1 MERVNGTLRLSATDL
16 VGHLNCGHLTQLDLA
31 VASGAL
37 ERPRVWDP
45 SLEILWERGRRH
57 EQGFVDHLISLGFG
71 VTKIAGIGIDNQAV
85 AQTRAAMSA
94 GVQVIIQ
101 GAFQSNR
108 WVGRTDVLRRVEVPS
123 TLGPW
128 SYEVTDT
135 KLARE
140 TKGGTVLQLC
150 LYADLVAS
158 VQGVRPEFGYVVM
171 PWSDYVPQPFR
182 MDDYSAFYRYARRTF
197 ELSVDEQ
204 GAEEYPEPK
213 EHCEICRW
221 QQHCEARRRADD
233 HLCLVAGMSALH
245 TTELQ
250 RRATQT
256 MSELAAVPM
265 PLTWKPERGSAHA
278 YERLRE
284 QARIQVEG
292 RQAGRVF
299 DIKATRSRERVGS
312 NICSAIPLSTTTAR
326 LRAWQTGPSA
336 APTRK

>member
-1 MERVNGTLRLSATDL
+1 MS
-16 VGHLNCGHLTQLDLA
+16 C
-31 VASGAL
+31 S
-37 ERPRVWDP
+37 
-45 SLEILWERGRRH
+45 
-57 EQGFVDHLISLGFG
+57 FVYMPTWWH
-71 VTKIAGIGIDNQAV
+71 
-85 AQTRAAMSA
+85 RC
-94 GVQVIIQ
+94 
-101 GAFQSNR
+101 R
-108 WVGRTDVLRRVEVPS
+108 
-123 TLGPW
+123 
-128 SYEVTDT
+128 
-135 KLARE
+135 
-140 TKGGTVLQLC
+140 
-150 LYADLVAS
+150 
-158 VQGVRPEFGYVVM
+158 GVRPEFGYVVM

-182 MDDYSAFYRYARRTF
+182 MDDYSGFYRYARRTF

-299 DIKATRSRERVGS
+299 DLEGDPFAGEGGLEYLFGYTFVDDDGALACVADSKNSRGYMVSAEQLALKMRTLRLHGS
-312 NICSAIPLSTTTAR
+312 KQHWSWVILP
-326 LRAWQTGPSA
+326 Q
-336 APTRK
+336 